1 MARIDNWNA
10 LFRKKRQS
18 APGTPP
24 GTISVDKHVAAE
36 SIHLISYNDAEV
48 KEYDLNTVDELE
60 SLIENQNSKVHWI
73 DLQGLGNEEYI
84 RELGNLFGIHPLALE
99 DIVNAPQIPKTDQ
112 LKDQLFVVTR
122 MLMLSSPQ
130 VLSSEQVSIFLGKNY
145 VLSFQERPGDCL
157 ESLRRRIREGKGLIR
172 RMEADYLCYA
182 IVDTLVDNY
191 FPVVEALGE
200 KFESLEE
207 EIVSGS
213 NSTPVA
219 SFYDLKHET
228 VALRRLIW
236 QMRAAIGALMR
247 KGSELV
253 NQDTIPFFRD
263 CYDHLVHM
271 IDITETYRELQA
283 EILNIYLTSTS
294 NRMNEIMKVLT
305 IIATIFIPLSFVAG
319 IYGMNFAHMPELQ
332 NRYAYFIV
340 LSAMIAAGLIMLTI
354 FWRKG
359 WLDRSNTPPSN
370 KRKKVRRE
378 DAD

>member
-1 MARIDNWNA
+1 
-10 LFRKKRQS
+10 
-18 APGTPP
+18 
-24 GTISVDKHVAAE
+24 
-36 SIHLISYNDAEV
+36 
-48 KEYDLNTVDELE
+48 
-60 SLIENQNSKVHWI
+60 
-73 DLQGLGNEEYI
+73 
-84 RELGNLFGIHPLALE
+84 
-99 DIVNAPQIPKTDQ
+99 
-112 LKDQLFVVTR
+112 
-122 MLMLSSPQ
+122 
-130 VLSSEQVSIFLGKNY
+130 

-253 NQDTIPFFRD
+253 NQETIPFFRD

-340 LSAMIAAGLIMLTI
+340 LSAMVAAGLIMLTI

-370 KRKKVRRE
+370 KRKKARRE
-378 DAD
+378 DVD